1 MANMENFYDDF
12 IITKLYLLAQ
22 KTLYECG
29 CLDPVSTTD
38 LVLSSRGFQV
48 AQKVVGAEK
57 KVRAMTDG
65 HPSTSW
71 TSSPATSSLNIA
83 SVIWSYVNTYVAS
96 GR

>member
-1 MANMENFYDDF
+1 MSGSEKEQPVQSKVS
-12 IITKLYLLAQ
+12 TYLL
-22 KTLYECG
+22 KRLDLPECG

-65 HPSTSW
+65 HLSTSW
-71 TSSPATSSLNIA
+71 TFSPA
-83 SVIWSYVNTYVAS
+83 
-96 GR
+96 